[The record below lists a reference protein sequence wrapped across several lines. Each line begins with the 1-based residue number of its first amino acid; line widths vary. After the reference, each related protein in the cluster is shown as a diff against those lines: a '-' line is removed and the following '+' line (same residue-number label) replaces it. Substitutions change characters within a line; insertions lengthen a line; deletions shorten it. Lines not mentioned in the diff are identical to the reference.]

1 MLSIDFGMIKRENE
15 SWILGD
21 EEEVQE
27 RMSQSE
33 MCCRNK
39 EVDGKFL
46 FKQAVFNRR
55 RKKEVKI
62 ICSRGIHW
70 HGTAYQENP
79 NPAVSPRLSSWH
91 SHSFR
96 LHSPEGTRIEPMNL

>member
-1 MLSIDFGMIKRENE
+1 MLYIGVIKRENE

-39 EVDGKFL
+39 EVDGKFYL
-46 FKQAVFNRR
+46 NKQFLTGGEKRSENYMQPR
-55 RKKEVKI
+55 
-62 ICSRGIHW
+62 IHW
-70 HGTAYQENP
+70 HGTAYQKNP
-79 NPAVSPRLSSWH
+79 NPAVSPR
-91 SHSFR
+91 
-96 LHSPEGTRIEPMNL
+96 